1 LVWRGDAC
9 YTRAMH
15 DTDRKDPATG
25 KAVASGRPLIIGEVL
40 FDCFDDGREVLGGA
54 PFNVA
59 WHLQAFG
66 ARPLLISRIGQD
78 PHGDQILAA
87 MQSWGMDCSG
97 MQHDPSHPT
106 GMVSIT
112 MQGQQHRFSILADQA
127 YDYIDP
133 AAALALPSLAQAGLW
148 YSGSLIERAPQSRTT
163 VAALRKLPCPHFMDV
178 NLREPWWEQAQVHAM
193 LKGLRWAKLNE
204 DELRQLGFA
213 GDSEIAARAM
223 REHFGIELLI
233 LTLGEAGALLITE
246 DELLRGRPVPV
257 RRLVDTVGA
266 GDAFSAVM
274 LLGILRN
281 WPMAQSLQRAL
292 AFAAAQCEVQG
303 AIHEDRSVYEKFL
316 SQWGAAA

>member
-1 LVWRGDAC
+1 
-9 YTRAMH
+9 
-15 DTDRKDPATG
+15 
-25 KAVASGRPLIIGEVL
+25 
-40 FDCFDDGREVLGGA
+40 
-54 PFNVA
+54 
-59 WHLQAFG
+59 
-66 ARPLLISRIGQD
+66 
-78 PHGDQILAA
+78 
-87 MQSWGMDCSG
+87 
-97 MQHDPSHPT
+97 
-106 GMVSIT
+106 
-112 MQGQQHRFSILADQA
+112 
-127 YDYIDP
+127 
-133 AAALALPSLAQAGLW
+133 
-148 YSGSLIERAPQSRTT
+148 T
-163 VAALRKLPCPHFMDV
+163 VAALRNLPCPHFMDV
-178 NLREPWWEQAQVHAM
+178 NLREPWWQQAQVHAM
-193 LKGLRWAKLNE
+193 LEGLRWAKLNE

-274 LLGILRN
+274 LLGILHN
-281 WPMAQSLQRAL
+281 WPVAQSLQRAL